1 MIEFCESLERYVR
14 RATDPVRVGC
24 TVIGGENPVAVQSMT
39 GKPVTKVNVHVAGI
53 VLEEEKAEA

>member
-39 GKPVTKVNVHVAGI
+39 CKPVTKINVHI
-53 VLEEEKAEA
+53 VGLALDEEKK